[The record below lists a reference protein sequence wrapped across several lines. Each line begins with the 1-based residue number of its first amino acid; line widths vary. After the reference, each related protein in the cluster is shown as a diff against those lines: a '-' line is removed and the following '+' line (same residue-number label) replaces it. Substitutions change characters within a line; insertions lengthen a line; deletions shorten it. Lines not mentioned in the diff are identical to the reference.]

1 METSIDTLRV
11 VSVALVNG
19 VNESLN
25 VNGSVTPVSFSAVPP
40 AGKKWRVKRITGYI
54 EGANHFSSEKF
65 ADLPALANGVVLKI
79 NGVVLKING
88 VVLKINGVE
97 IARWKTNRN
106 MVFDMGFIE
115 TPTALAKADRSLAG
129 EFCFVKAFGEML
141 LVDSNTGGIEIVVN
155 DNLSTVANFKVK
167 VQGVVV

>member
-11 VSVALVNG
+11 VSVGLANG

-54 EGANHFSSEKF
+54 EGANPFSSEKF
-65 ADLPALANGVVLKI
+65 ADLPALA
-79 NGVVLKING
+79 NG

-115 TPTALAKADRSLAG
+115 TPTAHAKANRSLAG

-141 LVDSNTGGIEIVVN
+141 LVDSTLGGVEVIIN
-155 DNLSTVANFKVK
+155 DNLSTVVSFKVK
-167 VQGVVV
+167 VQGVIV

>member
-1 METSIDTLRV
+1 VETSIDTLRV

-54 EGANHFSSEKF
+54 EGENPFSSEKF

-79 NGVVLKING
+79 NGV
-88 VVLKINGVE
+88 E
-97 IARWKTNRN
+97 ITRWKTNRN

-115 TPTALAKADRSLAG
+115 TPKALAKADRSLAG